1 MPSALM
7 PAPSSQTSLPG
18 LCSLGRHCWTPDGSV
33 PSPSSRKLLLSSFFN
48 RSSWSKVWLPSL
60 VPLLS
65 LLPQGTRELPGERPG
80 LLIKFTP
87 SRGLEPLC
95 SVPAYVVSPLVW
107 APLENTPTTATRP
120 YMCGSQL
127 WLDLPTGPVLWTFFR
142 GYKLLFRAPE
152 ALWGTLWLSP
162 KLGLWP
168 KRFPFKQGLPV
179 GSLLEMKILLLPGQ
193 SLPGPGLSLSSSLGD
208 FCSLLGSALVCC
220 YWSPL

>member
-1 MPSALM
+1 MFTPSPFFFSTFAIVPPREVVERRYLTLWTQSSMPSALM

-18 LCSLGRHCWTPDGSV
+18 LCSLGHHCWTPDGSV
-33 PSPSSRKLLLSSFFN
+33 PPPSSRKLLLSSFFN
-48 RSSWSKVWLPSL
+48 RSSWSQVWLPSL

-65 LLPQGTRELPGERPG
+65 LLPQGTQELPGERPE

-127 WLDLPTGPVLWTFFR
+127 WLDR
-142 GYKLLFRAPE
+142 SRKLL
-152 ALWGTLWLSP
+152 GT
-162 KLGLWP
+162 
-168 KRFPFKQGLPV
+168 
-179 GSLLEMKILLLPGQ
+179 
-193 SLPGPGLSLSSSLGD
+193 
-208 FCSLLGSALVCC
+208 A
-220 YWSPL
+220 